1 MLIINIMVETLK
13 SKATNYFILGAI
25 AESLGMFS
33 EGATNYFKALFAIDD
48 AAIFEAIKN
57 KPKDHNE
64 RFTMLK
70 SHLPILYIITDKLF
84 STYRR
89 TYTKDLEKE
98 EVKLVKKRVI
108 EAFENAKIRIPTD
121 EEIKKKFAE
130 LSKKGKIIG

>member
-1 MLIINIMVETLK
+1 
-13 SKATNYFILGAI
+13 
-25 AESLGMFS
+25 
-33 EGATNYFKALFAIDD
+33 
-48 AAIFEAIKN
+48 
-57 KPKDHNE
+57 
-64 RFTMLK
+64 MLK

-89 TYTKDLEKE
+89 TYTKDLEKG
-98 EVKLVKKRVI
+98 EVKLVKKRVT